1 MVANRLK
8 AFIEFDQSSAW
19 DDEVDNRR
27 KLTARLL
34 YTNIAPIDS
43 AFRGIWPND
52 FVLLAAK
59 TGSGKTELVTQIAMN
74 VASQG
79 KKVDL
84 FALEAS
90 KYEIQRR
97 IKFKILSKLHY
108 DATGKTDVSYS
119 AWMRFKLDDL
129 FLPYQQ
135 QLHEQLDILRKNLRI
150 HYRTSTFSLADFVK
164 LYNYY
169 AKDSSLMLCDHAQF
183 FDFDDSQNEQRFV
196 KDMTLKMY
204 DMINTCEVPVVLV
217 SHLRKVDDNKQ
228 YPNLNDIYGS
238 SELSK
243 KVTRALIVCRGSY
256 DSEKN
261 CFKTIF
267 RFEKNREESIV
278 AYETLF
284 NLGLKQ
290 YSKTFTPGQIISDEF
305 VPNK

>member
-1 MVANRLK
+1 MVANKLK
-8 AFIEFDQSSAW
+8 SFIEFDQAAAW
-19 DDEVDNRR
+19 DDEIANRK
-27 KLTARLL
+27 KLVSRLL
-34 YTNIAPIDS
+34 YTSIAPIDS
-43 AFRGIWPND
+43 AFKGIWPND
-52 FVLLAAK
+52 FILLAAK

-74 VASQG
+74 VAAQG

-97 IKFKILSKLHY
+97 IKFKILSKLYY
-108 DATGKTDVSYS
+108 DDTGKTNLSYS
-119 AWMRFKLDDL
+119 EWTRFKLDEL
-129 FLPYQQ
+129 LAPYIPELNK
-135 QLHEQLDILRKNLRI
+135 QLELLKVNLRI
-150 HYRTSTFSLADFVK
+150 HYRTSTFNLTDFTK

-169 AKDSSLMLCDHAQF
+169 AKDSSLILCDHAQF
-183 FDFDDSQNEQRFV
+183 FDFEDKQDEQRFV
-196 KDMTLKMY
+196 KDMTLKLY
-204 DMINTCEVPVVLV
+204 DMVNTCEVPIVLV

-228 YPNLNDIYGS
+228 YPNLNDIFGS

-243 KVTRALIVCRGSY
+243 KVTRALIVCRGNY
-256 DSEKN
+256 DYEKN

-267 RFEKNREESIV
+267 RFEKNREESII

-290 YSKTFTPGQIISDEF
+290 YSKTYTPGQIISDEF